1 MRSLWLALALVAA
14 LPLDAARADTASASL
29 QVSARVLPHVR
40 LQSDDSPVAITAADV
55 ERGYRDVSRQYQL
68 KTNAPD
74 RVVLQLDPRVGLT
87 EAIEIQGFQAPVRV
101 SELGTEVTQ
110 LFGRTFTLTY
120 RLWLQS
126 EAAPGEYELPVRV
139 TAIVR

>member
-1 MRSLWLALALVAA
+1 MRSLWLLLLFVAA
-14 LPLDAARADTASASL
+14 FPLGAARADTASATL
-29 QVSARVLPHVR
+29 QVSATVLPHVR
-40 LQSDDSPVAITAADV
+40 LQTDDSPVAITAADV

-87 EAIEIQGFQAPVRV
+87 EAIEIQGLQAPVRMR
-101 SELGTEVTQ
+101 ETGTEVTQ
-110 LFGRTFTLTY
+110 PFGRSFTLTY
-120 RLWLQS
+120 RLWLPP

-139 TAIVR
+139 SAIVR